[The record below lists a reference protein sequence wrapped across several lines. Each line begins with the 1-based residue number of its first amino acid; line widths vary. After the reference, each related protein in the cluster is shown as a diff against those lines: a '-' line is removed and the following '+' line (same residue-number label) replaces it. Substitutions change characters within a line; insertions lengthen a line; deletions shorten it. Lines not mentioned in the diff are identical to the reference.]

1 MLLGKPEWV
10 KEQRRKPR
18 TKHWPTMDADGPCLV
33 PQSAWV
39 QTSAARFQRS
49 VRLPGILTVGSI
61 FWKQKETKP
70 DPEPGLGI
78 EPP

>member
-1 MLLGKPEWV
+1 
-10 KEQRRKPR
+10 
-18 TKHWPTMDADGPCLV
+18 MDADGPCLV
-33 PQSAWV
+33 PQSSWV
-39 QTSAARFQRS
+39 QTSVARFQCS

-78 EPP
+78 EPPQPAPKPV